1 MPLEPV
7 GIEPVGIEA
16 VGIEAA
22 GIENHSPSRSHS
34 RSRSRYWGD
43 SFTPCR
49 TGNSSG
55 VVPAR

>member
-1 MPLEPV
+1 MPL
-7 GIEPVGIEA
+7 EPVGIEA

-43 SFTPCR
+43 SFTACR